1 MARFVFKL
9 EAVLRQRKQIEQQK
23 LRDLAVR
30 QQALVALQED
40 LQNLQNQAQN
50 ATQDLR
56 ENRLV
61 GTINLS
67 FLSAHRR
74 FIMSMGRQAAVLTQK
89 ITQAQKLVDEAR
101 LILAEAARNRK
112 AIEKLKEKHYE
123 NWRTEQA
130 KKESDALDE
139 VGMKLAFQNFTEDDL

>member
-30 QQALVALQED
+30 QQVLVSLQQDLQALQS
-40 LQNLQNQAQN
+40 QAQS

-56 ENRLV
+56 DNRLV
-61 GTINLS
+61 GVIDLS
-67 FLSAHRR
+67 YLSAHRR
-74 FIMSMGRQAAVLTQK
+74 FIMSMGRQAMGIAQK
-89 ITQAQKLVDEAR
+89 ISQAQKQVDEAR
-101 LILAEAARNRK
+101 LVLAEAARNRK
-112 AIEKLKEKHYE
+112 AIEKIKEKHFE
-123 NWRTEQA
+123 AWRQEQA
-130 KKESDALDE
+130 KKEADALDE

>member
-23 LRDLAVR
+23 LRDLAIR
-30 QQALVALQED
+30 QQALVSLQQD
-40 LQNLQNQAQN
+40 LQTLQNQAQN
-50 ATQDLR
+50 ASQDLR

-67 FLSAHRR
+67 FLAAHRR
-74 FIMSMGRQAAVLTQK
+74 FMLSMGRQAAVLAQK
-89 ITQAQKLVDEAR
+89 IAQAETQVHEAR
-101 LILAEAARNRK
+101 LVLAEAAKNRK
-112 AIEKLKEKHYE
+112 AIEKLKEKHHEY
-123 NWRTEQA
+123 WRAEQA
-130 KKESDALDE
+130 KKEADALDE